1 MNKILGYFYK
11 GLGKFFDLLLTLLIV
26 IVNIAVDLFSAIRRF
41 FLYIISMGG
50 CLIILL
56 LLNPFAWRGLSQNNW
71 LYTLIVLAL
80 IVPLL
85 GNVSE
90 SFLKYAHYMVTE
102 FFYDRADHYLLGKE
116 NEFESISGYGRAYW
130 EKKER
135 ERLRQEEEKR
145 KQREEEFNQRF
156 KDFGGFTWTSF
167 DDFSEF
173 EEFFRQ
179 AGYGGFYE
187 NQGGTYGNNYGGSY
201 GNNYGGSSSSSR
213 PGASYGFKDQYE
225 KACDTL
231 GVNYSADKYEIKL
244 AYRKMAKKYHPDL
257 NKEAGAKEKFQ
268 EINAAYEFLN
278 DTNIEMYKKMSS
290 TN

>member
-26 IVNIAVDLFSAIRRF
+26 IVNIAVDLFSAVRRF
-41 FLYIISMGG
+41 LLYIISMGG

-116 NEFESISGYGRAYW
+116 NEFENISGYGRAYW

-145 KQREEEFNQRF
+145 KQREEEFNQR
-156 KDFGGFTWTSF
+156 K
-167 DDFSEF
+167 
-173 EEFFRQ
+173 Q
-179 AGYGGFYE
+179 
-187 NQGGTYGNNYGGSY
+187 QL
-201 GNNYGGSSSSSR
+201 
-213 PGASYGFKDQYE
+213 K
-225 KACDTL
+225 
-231 GVNYSADKYEIKL
+231 I
-244 AYRKMAKKYHPDL
+244 
-257 NKEAGAKEKFQ
+257 
-268 EINAAYEFLN
+268 
-278 DTNIEMYKKMSS
+278 
-290 TN
+290 